1 MTDLYKLGIM
11 GKILVTSFTLLV
23 SLIFTIGESRVNYN
37 GYKVLRVNATQNRAF
52 NAMKNLFIQ
61 DELDFWSP
69 PSRVAPTDVLISP
82 IRVRPFRTFLETIGA
97 PYEILIEN
105 LDYEIE
111 YERLNYLASSETYN
125 TSEMNWEAYQ
135 RLETIHGWMDGLAEK
150 YPSMVTVF
158 DTGNSTEGRPLKVL
172 KISTGEARADKPAI
186 WLDGG
191 IHAREWISPATVT
204 YIANELIMQA
214 TRYRNQRL
222 TDAFDWYIN
231 PVMNPDGYEYTQVDR
246 LWRKTRSGP
255 RPVLGGFLGWCRGVD
270 PNRNWDFQWAGKG
283 TSRNPCSQIYHG
295 PNAASEPE
303 VKAIQDFVLERKDQI
318 KLFLTFHS
326 YSQILLLP
334 WGYDEVRTDDHDD
347 LMRVGLKAIKT
358 LENVHGTKYTA
369 GNTAEI
375 LYAAA
380 GGSHDWAKGYHLS
393 IFCIINFYHRISLK
407 IRIRPFIGSAGIK
420 FAYCYELRDT
430 GKRGF
435 VLPAD
440 QIIPSGQET
449 FAAVQSM
456 AEDVMDF
463 YKITEEEQ
471 ATTVPVEEVSQRL
484 YQQPL

>member
-1 MTDLYKLGIM
+1 M

-37 GYKVLRVNATQNRAF
+37 GYKVLRINATQNRAF
-52 NAMKNLFIQ
+52 NALKNLFIQ
-61 DELDFWSP
+61 DEMDFWSP
-69 PSRVAPTDVLISP
+69 PSRVAPTDILVSP
-82 IRVRPFRTFLETIGA
+82 IRVRPFRTFLDTIGA
-97 PYEILIEN
+97 PYEILIDN
-105 LDYEIE
+105 VDYEIE
-111 YERLNYLASSETYN
+111 YERLNYLASSELR

-135 RLETIHGWMDGLAEK
+135 RLETIHGWMDSLAEK
-150 YPSMVTVF
+150 YPSMVSVF
-158 DTGNSTEGRPLKVL
+158 HVGNSTEGRPLKVL
-172 KISTGEARADKPAI
+172 KISTGEARADKPAV

-191 IHAREWISPATVT
+191 IHARVT
-204 YIANELIMQA
+204 YIANELITQA

-222 TDAFDWYIN
+222 TDAYDWYIN

-303 VKAIQDFVLERKDQI
+303 VQAIQEFVLERKDQI

-347 LMRVGLKAIKT
+347 LMRVGTKAIKT
-358 LENVHGTKYTA
+358 LESVHGTKYTA

-380 GGSHDWAKGYHLS
+380 GGSHDWAKGA
-393 IFCIINFYHRISLK
+393 
-407 IRIRPFIGSAGIK
+407 AGIK

-430 GKRGF
+430 GNRGF

-440 QIIPSGQET
+440 QIIPSGEET

-456 AEDVMDF
+456 AEDILE
-463 YKITEEEQ
+463 YIKPEEEQ
-471 ATTVPVEEVSQRL
+471 TTVPVDGAVTEAGQKL
-484 YQQPL
+484 YQKPL